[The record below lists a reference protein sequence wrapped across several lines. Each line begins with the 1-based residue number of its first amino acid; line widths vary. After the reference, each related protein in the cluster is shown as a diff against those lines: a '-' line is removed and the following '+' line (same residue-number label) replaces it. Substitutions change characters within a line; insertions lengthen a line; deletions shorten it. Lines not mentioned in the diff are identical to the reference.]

1 MRFQS
6 YERPLTLFDIVASIF
21 RYKWRFLL
29 VTSLMLILSGIAVM
43 LFPKRYESE
52 AKLFV
57 RLGRGS
63 ATVDPTAIG
72 QTISIQESRESEM
85 NSIVDMLKSRGLA
98 ELVVDSIGPDR
109 ILRRFSWIE
118 LQSESLGDKVSE
130 AMEALLPGM
139 GASVVSESEIPEED
153 IKTLKRREVAIKEFA
168 GDLKIDSPK
177 KSTTISITF
186 RGSSPELAQ
195 DVVETVIDCYRK
207 MHIDAYRYGGTLDFF
222 NEQFTEQEQILAKS
236 EEQLRATKNE
246 NAMLTMK
253 GKQESLQTEMTD
265 IKKLQLQTQADM
277 EAAQGRMEKLK
288 FDIERLPKELQRERT
303 KGISVGATDAMRDR
317 LYALE
322 IQEKELS
329 SKYFD
334 NHPELLKVREQLTSA
349 RDIMD
354 DQPVDREQST
364 MAVNPV
370 HQQLENEIL
379 LAEAALASLESKRA
393 SLDALEAELV
403 QRLNKANDLELVAES
418 LQRQIEISREN
429 HRNYARKLEESR
441 INAALD
447 TEAVSNVSV
456 VSQPTRRYKHA
467 SPNRVLLAGLGTI
480 FSVLCG
486 VATALVC
493 DYRATSLETKKIR
506 DAERERYLRMLEL
519 EAAESQSGARSKRE
533 FSPTSLAHDEASA
546 QGDPAGELVVSKA
559 K

>member
-21 RYKWRFLL
+21 CYKWRFLL
-29 VTSLMLILSGIAVM
+29 VTSLMLILSATAVM

-63 ATVDPTAIG
+63 ATMDPTAIG

-85 NSIVDMLKSRGLA
+85 NSIVDMLQSRGLA
-98 ELVVDSIGPDR
+98 ESVVDLIGPDR

-118 LQSESLGDKVSE
+118 LQSESWGDKVSASLE
-130 AMEALLPGM
+130 SLLPGM
-139 GASVVSESEIPEED
+139 AASVVSESEIPKED
-153 IKTLKRREVAIKEFA
+153 IKLFKRREEAIKEFV
-168 GDLKIDSPK
+168 GDLRIDSPK

-195 DVVETVIDCYRK
+195 DVVETVIKCYRT

-222 NEQFTEQEQILAKS
+222 NAQFSEQEQILAES

-265 IKKLQLQTQADM
+265 IKKLQLQTQAEM
-277 EAAQGRMEKLK
+277 EAAQGRLTKLK
-288 FDIERLPKELQRERT
+288 FYIERLPRELQRERT
-303 KGISVGATDAMRDR
+303 SGIAVGATDAMRDR

-322 IQEKELS
+322 IQEKELA
-329 SKYFD
+329 SKYFEH
-334 NHPELLKVREQLTSA
+334 HPELAKVREQLTNA

-370 HQQLENEIL
+370 YQQLENEIL
-379 LAEAALASLESKRA
+379 LGEATLASLESKRA
-393 SLDALEAELV
+393 SLEALEAELI
-403 QRLNKANDLELVAES
+403 QRLNKVNDVELVAES

-456 VSQPTRRYKHA
+456 VSPPTRRYKHT
-467 SPNRVLLAGLGTI
+467 SPNRLLLAGLGTI

-486 VATALVC
+486 VATALISE
-493 DYRATSLETKKIR
+493 YRTTALETKKIH
-506 DAERERYLRMLEL
+506 DAERERYLRVLEL
-519 EAAESQSGARSKRE
+519 EAAQSQSTTRSKHE
-533 FSPTSLAHDEASA
+533 FSPPLEHDLNSSDRQSE
-546 QGDPAGELVVSKA
+546 PALVVSKA